1 MLIRFIIISPFTQN
15 LSQSLYKEEKKY
27 ILHINICM
35 SLIDHPL
42 IVSKLE
48 AIPKILS
55 KEYLDPQSMTD
66 SEKRAIFTKALPPL
80 LITG

>member
-1 MLIRFIIISPFTQN
+1 
-15 LSQSLYKEEKKY
+15 
-27 ILHINICM
+27 M

-55 KEYLDPQSMTD
+55 KEYLDPQSMSD

-80 LITG
+80 LITGYALDSIEKNVKKNNMREKFVKNPNIEVMQNI